1 MNPFVPAV
9 GDFVL
14 PPPTSKCIRA
24 LKAANFSA
32 AEGQILPSSRSSVI
46 DHDEELPSYI
56 SSQSLAQSPAQSPD
70 HERSFDTGS
79 VVNHEIVQE
88 TRQHENKQSKSDSQQ
103 PMRPTTQED
112 PNDQPVHNEN
122 DILSAKANEDDEDL
136 PQLSPLKSD
145 EVEQPS
151 DQSNSVVQAEQVG
164 HNLDDDDGGP
174 DKDSQQEFA
183 SVTNS
188 DGHHD
193 DPNLLNFE
201 MLGMQPS
208 LSSQHRQTHSE
219 PTDTLVLRPVHSGGP
234 SSDIGRDVEIPHRHW
249 SEYLDPGNDH
259 EAEPVEQPANSTPR
273 AQQADATLDQDEP
286 ATCSAVL
293 HMPFTTPT
301 SDAEFNEEHLDQSEA
316 DPAPSA
322 GHQEKSDDD
331 VQQLLPDAAYL
342 DEAVRMPVSTV
353 KSYTAEKTTASIDT
367 ASDHASLHSW
377 RGDKSDAIESNH
389 GEISVI
395 NGEVLSHAPQQSV
408 SPTAGRFPI
417 DSPGE
422 EEISQIRSHK
432 CEPHDHRDGVRC
444 SRISAERYPIDGHE
458 SSHGNRRASMLL
470 SRKETQPSQLLRQG
484 RSLLQHMPK
493 IFRKGRE
500 SKQTNPQDPDSIED
514 GSSTTPS
521 LFRRRSTKTGLRSK
535 IGIGSRPK
543 VGPNRTTPIFSF
555 DGACDED
562 DSMSTMPAVDLNK
575 ALPPQPLLTKS
586 ETPATCGTNTPSLAH
601 SSESKTRPST
611 ASTLSSE
618 LSRVSSK
625 KRFHR
630 TTHDL
635 IHPDMAGSREPSPL
649 HELDADRLLVASKYD
664 PLASPKQP
672 DT

>member
-32 AEGQILPSSRSSVI
+32 AEGQILPSSRSSVV

-56 SSQSLAQSPAQSPD
+56 SAYSLAQSPAQSPD

-79 VVNHEIVQE
+79 IANHETVREI
-88 TRQHENKQSKSDSQQ
+88 RQHEIQQSNPDSQQ
-103 PMRPTTQED
+103 HVRPTTEED

-122 DILSAKANEDDEDL
+122 DIASKGNEDDKNL
-136 PQLSPLKSD
+136 SQQSPLKSG
-145 EVEQPS
+145 EARQPS
-151 DQSNSVVQAEQVG
+151 DQGNSVVQAERVG
-164 HNLDDDDGGP
+164 HNLDDDDGP

-183 SVTNS
+183 SVTNG

-193 DPNLLNFE
+193 DPSLLNFE
-201 MLGMQPS
+201 MLGIRS
-208 LSSQHRQTHSE
+208 SRLSRHRQTHSE
-219 PTDTLVLRPVHSGGP
+219 PTDTLILRPVHSGGP
-234 SSDIGRDVEIPHRHW
+234 TSDMGTDVEVPCRRW
-249 SEYLDPGNDH
+249 SEYLEPGNDH
-259 EAEPVEQPANSTPR
+259 EAEPVGRPANSTPR
-273 AQQADATLDQDEP
+273 AQQADASLDQDEP
-286 ATCSAVL
+286 AACSAVL
-293 HMPFTTPT
+293 HMPFTAPT
-301 SDAEFNEEHLDQSEA
+301 SDAEFNEELLVLSETH
-316 DPAPSA
+316 PAPSA
-322 GHQEKSDDD
+322 GHQEETDNDI
-331 VQQLLPDAAYL
+331 QQFLPDAAYL
-342 DEAVRMPVSTV
+342 DQAMRMPVSTV
-353 KSYTAEKTTASIDT
+353 KSHTVEKTTASIDT
-367 ASDHASLHSW
+367 TSDRASLHSW
-377 RGDKSDAIESNH
+377 RGDKSDAIQADH
-389 GEISVI
+389 REISVI

-408 SPTAGRFPI
+408 SPTSGRFPI

-432 CEPHDHRDGVRC
+432 CEPNDHRDGVRC

-458 SSHGNRRASMLL
+458 SSHGNRRTSMLP
-470 SRKETQPSQLLRQG
+470 SRKETQPSQLLRRG
-484 RSLLQHMPK
+484 RSLLHHMPK

-500 SKQTNPQDPDSIED
+500 NKQTNHQDPDSIED
-514 GSSTTPS
+514 DSSTTAG
-521 LFRRRSTKTGLRSK
+521 LFRRRSTKTGLRLK
-535 IGIGSRPK
+535 TGIGSPPK
-543 VGPNRTTPIFSF
+543 FGPNRTAPIYSF

-562 DSMSTMPAVDLNK
+562 DTMSTMPAVDLNK

-586 ETPATCGTNTPSLAH
+586 QTPATCGTNTPSLAH
-601 SSESKTRPST
+601 SDESKTRPST
-611 ASTLSSE
+611 ASTFSSE

-635 IHPDMAGSREPSPL
+635 VHPDMAGSREPSPL
-649 HELDADRLLVASKYD
+649 HELDADKLLVASKYD